1 MTTVSINWQPIV
13 GGLLLVIG
21 AVVAAVQWWRSRL
34 QAAQTAKPATPE
46 LDNVFDIDAK
56 KQDSKPKKRRADDPA
71 PLGAVDW
78 VADVCGAIDG
88 APAELI
94 LGVLK
99 DGGSRE
105 SALIAERNSRKPPE
119 PAA

>member
-1 MTTVSINWQPIV
+1 MSVSINWQPIAGAV
-13 GGLLLVIG
+13 LLLAG
-21 AVVAAVQWWRSRL
+21 VVFFAVQWFRNRPH
-34 QAAQTAKPATPE
+34 AAQTAKPATPE
-46 LDNVFDIDAK
+46 LDNVFEIDAK
-56 KQDSKPKKRRADDPA
+56 KQDSTPKKRRADDPA
-71 PLGAVDW
+71 PPGAVDW
-78 VADVCGAIDG
+78 VSDVCGAIEG

-105 SALIAERNSRKPPE
+105 SALIAERNSRKPAE